1 MVSLIL
7 PFSLMMTRVM
17 TVEVVGQAFGLPLD
31 SVVETTIV
39 DRNMIVPIGSGRAFY
54 AARSDN
60 SLARSRGH
68 PRPLPRGIWGTSC
81 KGRSCVDKP
90 DR

>member
-39 DRNMIVPIGSGRAFY
+39 DRDMIVPIGSGRAFML
-54 AARSDN
+54 RDRTIPLLD
-60 SLARSRGH
+60 LADTLASPATYLGNFRQKS
-68 PRPLPRGIWGTSC
+68 
-81 KGRSCVDKP
+81 
-90 DR
+90 